1 MKKFLTTISLAAF
14 LLLAHNSGASAASN
28 TYTVK
33 KGDSLYKISRTTHV
47 SITNLKNWNH
57 LKSDVIHPNQKLKI
71 IKPATSNVTKA
82 KTSKTV
88 KKSSSKVTVKKSQ
101 KVVKTIT
108 VSASAYTVNC
118 AGCSGKTYTGLNLK
132 KNPNLK
138 VISVDPRVI
147 PLGSKVY
154 VEGYGYAIAADK
166 GSAIKG
172 KEIDVFM
179 PTYKKAIQWGR
190 KTVKVKILK

>member
-1 MKKFLTTISLAAF
+1 MKKFLTTLSLAAF

-33 KGDSLYKISRTTHV
+33 KGDSLYKISKTTHV
-47 SITNLKNWNH
+47 SITNLKKWNN
-57 LKSDVIHPNQKLKI
+57 LKSDIIRPNQKLNI
-71 IKPATSNVTKA
+71 TKPATSKA
-82 KTSKTV
+82 TNAKTV
-88 KKSSSKVTVKKSQ
+88 KKTSNQVTAKNSQ
-101 KVVKTIT
+101 KVVKVIT
-108 VSASAYTVNC
+108 VSASAYTVSC

-132 KNPNLK
+132 KNPNQK

-166 GSAIKG
+166 GSAIRG
-172 KEIDVFM
+172 KKIDVFM
-179 PTYKKAIQWGR
+179 PSHKQAIQWGR

>member
-71 IKPATSNVTKA
+71 TKPATSNVTK
-82 KTSKTV
+82 TSKTV
-88 KKSSSKVTVKKSQ
+88 KKTTSKVTAKKSQ

-138 VISVDPRVI
+138 VISV
-147 PLGSKVY
+147 
-154 VEGYGYAIAADK
+154 
-166 GSAIKG
+166 
-172 KEIDVFM
+172 
-179 PTYKKAIQWGR
+179 
-190 KTVKVKILK
+190 

>member
-33 KGDSLYKISRTTHV
+33 KGDSLYKIARTTHV
-47 SITNLKNWNH
+47 SIANLKKWNS
-57 LKSDVIHPNQKLKI
+57 LKSDLIHPNQKLKI
-71 IKPATSNVTKA
+71 TKPAASKVTA
-82 KTSKTV
+82 TKTSK
-88 KKSSSKVTVKKSQ
+88 VTTKKSQ
-101 KVVKTIT
+101 KAVKVIT

-138 VISVDPRVI
+138 VISVDPKVI

-154 VEGYGYAIAADK
+154 VEGYGYAVAADK

-179 PTYKKAIQWGR
+179 PSYKKAIQWGR

>member
-1 MKKFLTTISLAAF
+1 MKKFLTTLSLAAF

-33 KGDSLYKISRTTHV
+33 KGDSLYKISKTTHV
-47 SITNLKNWNH
+47 SITNLKKWNN
-57 LKSDVIHPNQKLKI
+57 LKSDIIRPNQKLKI
-71 IKPATSNVTKA
+71 TKPATSKATNA
-82 KTSKTV
+82 KTTKTV
-88 KKSSSKVTVKKSQ
+88 KKTSNQVTAKNSQ
-101 KVVKTIT
+101 KVVKVFT
-108 VSASAYTVNC
+108 VSASAYTVSC

-132 KNPNLK
+132 KNPNQK

-172 KEIDVFM
+172 KKIDVFM
-179 PTYKKAIQWGR
+179 PSHKQAIQWGR

>member
-1 MKKFLTTISLAAF
+1 MKRFLSMFAILTIF
-14 LLLAHNSGASAASN
+14 LLGTSLEAFAATN

-33 KGDSLYKISRTTHV
+33 KGDTLYRIAKSYKISV
-47 SITNLKNWNH
+47 DALKTANH
-57 LKSDVIHPNQKLKI
+57 LKSDKIQLNQKLVI
-71 IKPATSNVTKA
+71 PTKA
-82 KTSKTV
+82 ATPKTAV
-88 KKSSSKVTVKKSQ
+88 KAATTAQSTNDFSGL

-108 VSASAYTVNC
+108 VSASAYTASCRN
-118 AGCSGKTYTGLNLK
+118 CSGITTLGYNLK

-147 PLGSKVY
+147 KLGTKVY

-172 KEIDVFM
+172 NKIDVFM
-179 PTYKKAIQWGR
+179 PSLHQALQWGR
-190 KTVKVKILK
+190 KTVKVKILQ